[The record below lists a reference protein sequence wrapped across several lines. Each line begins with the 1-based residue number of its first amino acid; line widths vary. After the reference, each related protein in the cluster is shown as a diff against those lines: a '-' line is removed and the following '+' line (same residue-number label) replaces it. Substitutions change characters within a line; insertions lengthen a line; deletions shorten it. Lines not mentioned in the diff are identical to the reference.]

1 MFDNNLITTTLSN
14 SNLELNRATAANVVD
29 IFDMELKENNFSNSS
44 NNMLTLATTGT
55 GFVKFA
61 GITGLVVPS
70 GNNAQRLATPQLGE
84 TRYNTQAGANL
95 GFMETYNQDG
105 EWQRSAGAGDEVTE
119 DILKDLADLY
129 ILVLG

>member
-1 MFDNNLITTTLSN
+1 
-14 SNLELNRATAANVVD
+14 
-29 IFDMELKENNFSNSS
+29 
-44 NNMLTLATTGT
+44 MLTLATTGT

-61 GITGLVVPS
+61 GQTGLVVPA
-70 GNNAQRLATPQLGE
+70 GNNAQRLSTPELGE
-84 TRYNTQAGANL
+84 TRYNTQAGAGL